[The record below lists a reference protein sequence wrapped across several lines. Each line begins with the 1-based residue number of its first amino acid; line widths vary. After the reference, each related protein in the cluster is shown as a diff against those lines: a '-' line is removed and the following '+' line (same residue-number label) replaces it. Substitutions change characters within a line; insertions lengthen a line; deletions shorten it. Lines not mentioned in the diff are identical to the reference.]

1 MKILLYK
8 GQYAKVPQQMVFDR
22 LIELYRFNQEEAIN
36 FEKFFVRTK
45 RKFVPYTVP
54 GKMRKQIK
62 FMMSDFERMEEE
74 KRAAQEE
81 DKQVKSFEY
90 MFMQMVQ

>member
-1 MKILLYK
+1 
-8 GQYAKVPQQMVFDR
+8 MVFDR

-36 FEKFFVRTK
+36 FEKFCVRTK

-62 FMMSDFERMEEE
+62 FMMSDFERMQEE
-74 KRAAQEE
+74 KQLLQEE
-81 DKQVKSFEY
+81 DRNIKSFE
-90 MFMQMVQ
+90 